1 MTILGSVAT
10 PTHWEYERLDHVLA
24 RSRRVGEATF
34 TPLSVFLTHGVVPRS
49 DRAEENH
56 NRLGE
61 DLSKYL
67 LVRPGDVVFNKLR
80 TWQGGLGVADHHG
93 IVSPAYFVCRP
104 TGRAVPR
111 FLHYLLRSKP
121 YLDEFTRVSKWMP
134 PSQFDITWDQLRRV
148 PVLLPPLE
156 DQQAIADFL
165 DAETTQ
171 IDTLLS
177 MRDRQADLL
186 KERWIAVVSGM
197 LWDGSTRRRQTRLKH
212 LCAPPT
218 SGNRDHSSFTYTA
231 DGIPCLRGLNVR
243 RGWIERKE
251 LLRISAQDHARHLP
265 TELKSGDIVVVRS
278 GLAGSAA
285 VVPFDLDGSNCVD
298 LVVVRRSDRVLPRY
312 LELVLNSKETQ
323 EDVRRRSTGA
333 LLSHFNAVDA
343 ADVLVPA
350 RSISEQQRVVA
361 ILDCAEDEIRRVAGM
376 ITGQIGLLRE
386 RRRALIT
393 AAVTGEIDVS
403 TASGRG
409 VPA

>member
-1 MTILGSVAT
+1 
-10 PTHWEYERLDHVLA
+10 
-24 RSRRVGEATF
+24 
-34 TPLSVFLTHGVVPRS
+34 
-49 DRAEENH
+49 
-56 NRLGE
+56 
-61 DLSKYL
+61 
-67 LVRPGDVVFNKLR
+67 
-80 TWQGGLGVADHHG
+80 
-93 IVSPAYFVCRP
+93 
-104 TGRAVPR
+104 
-111 FLHYLLRSKP
+111 
-121 YLDEFTRVSKWMP
+121 MP

-243 RGWIERKE
+243 RGWIERQE
-251 LLRISAQDHARHLP
+251 LLRISARDHARHLP

-376 ITGQIGLLRE
+376 ITGQVGLLRE

>member
-1 MTILGSVAT
+1 MSRARLRAFAEVRLGRQRSPQNAEGPYMVRYLRAANVKAEALDLTDVKEMNFSPSEQEVFALKRGDVLVTEGAGSLAAVGASTAWNDELPGPVCIQNTLVRLRPRRAVADPRYLFWWAQHAHASGLFASVAGGVNIF
-10 PTHWEYERLDHVLA
+10 HLGAE
-24 RSRRVGEATF
+24 RVGELPA
-34 TPLSVFLTHGVVPRS
+34 SV
-49 DRAEENH
+49 
-56 NRLGE
+56 
-61 DLSKYL
+61 
-67 LVRPGDVVFNKLR
+67 
-80 TWQGGLGVADHHG
+80 
-93 IVSPAYFVCRP
+93 
-104 TGRAVPR
+104 
-111 FLHYLLRSKP
+111 
-121 YLDEFTRVSKWMP
+121 
-134 PSQFDITWDQLRRV
+134 PSVTKQR
-148 PVLLPPLE
+148 
-156 DQQAIADFL
+156 AIAEFL

-186 KERWIAVVSGM
+186 KERWIAVVSEM
-197 LWDGSTRRRQTRLKH
+197 LWVGSTRRRQTRLKH
-212 LCAPPT
+212 LCGPPT

-251 LLRISAQDHARHLP
+251 LLRISARDHARHLQ

-343 ADVLVPA
+343 ADVLVPT

-361 ILDCAEDEIRRVAGM
+361 ILDRAEDEIRRVAGM
-376 ITGQIGLLRE
+376 ITGQIDLLRD
-386 RRRALIT
+386 RRQALIT